1 MISPELLRRY
11 PFFGPLNEKQRK
23 AIAMVADEIQMKEKQ
38 VVFEECQAAD
48 ALYLLIEG
56 DIDLTLLIEGD
67 IDLTYKSEEKF
78 HPKKTK
84 VFSVGEINPQEV
96 FAISALIEP
105 YEYNATAT
113 VTKDGRAIKI
123 DAKALRELIEQ
134 DVQLGYI
141 LMHQIAKT
149 AMERLAYTRVQ
160 LAAAWA

>member
-56 DIDLTLLIEGD
+56 DIDLTYI
-67 IDLTYKSEEKF
+67 SEEKF

>member
-48 ALYLLIEG
+48 ALY
-56 DIDLTLLIEGD
+56 LLIEGD

-123 DAKALRELIEQ
+123 DAKALRELSEQ